1 MSNLSNNGD
10 PAGRMRR
17 QATLMR
23 IVNAPMRKILG
34 LPFRT
39 PFAGRLML
47 VTPTGRR
54 TGKIYHQPVS
64 YVRDADTLLTPG
76 GGKWKLNLQ
85 TGRPETIR
93 LGGRDIQ
100 ARPEIVQ
107 EAHEV
112 DRLLR
117 LMAAANPS
125 ITNFIPIPRD
135 SDGHFDRDK
144 LQAATSNGFRII
156 RWHLDN

>member
-1 MSNLSNNGD
+1 MSNVSTTSD
-10 PAGRMRR
+10 QAGRMRR

-39 PFAGRLML
+39 PLAGRLML
-47 VTPTGRR
+47 VTLTGRR
-54 TGKIYHQPVS
+54 TGTIYHQPVS

-85 TGRPETIR
+85 AGRPETIR

-107 EAHEV
+107 EAGEV

-125 ITNFIPIPRD
+125 ITKFIPIPRD
-135 SDGHFDRDK
+135 RDGHFDRDK

-156 RWHLDN
+156 RWRLDN

>member
-47 VTPTGRR
+47 VTLTGRR

-85 TGRPETIR
+85 PGKPET
-93 LGGRDIQ
+93 
-100 ARPEIVQ
+100 
-107 EAHEV
+107 
-112 DRLLR
+112 
-117 LMAAANPS
+117 
-125 ITNFIPIPRD
+125 IPIPRD

-144 LQAATSNGFRII
+144 LQTATSNGFRII

>member
-1 MSNLSNNGD
+1 MSSVSTTGD
-10 PAGRMRR
+10 QAGRMLR

-23 IVNAPMRKILG
+23 IVNAPLRKILS

-39 PFAGRLML
+39 PLAGRLML
-47 VTPTGRR
+47 VTLPGRR
-54 TGKIYHQPVS
+54 TGTIYHQPVS

-85 TGRPETIR
+85 AGRRETIR

-107 EAHEV
+107 EAGEV

-117 LMAAANPS
+117 VMAAANPS
-125 ITNFIPIPRD
+125 ITKFIPIPRD
-135 SDGHFDRDK
+135 RDGHFYRDK